1 MAKIYLDSGD
11 TFTLSG
17 AASVF
22 GSTGTEKLIVNSGAT
37 GVVADQNVERV
48 DLAGASSAY
57 TFQQSGNQ
65 LKVFSGTTLVA
76 TIPVQD
82 DTDGT
87 QVVFTNGSVSVK
99 VAATGMTLGGATVP
113 SAAAAAVTP
122 TTIDA
127 TVTSGSGTST
137 GTTTGQTFSLTTT
150 VETKALTTGNDTVD
164 GATVANSADG
174 DNIVDS
180 QTTDSDVA
188 NITLSKAPTTGP
200 VFANVEKINLALNY
214 FDPSFDASKVSNGTI
229 VVSTAQEGNNKAT
242 FTGVG
247 TNGVKFEVG
256 SGVTNLT
263 VNGTSSASDSTSI
276 KLAGG
281 TSTLSVGATTLI
293 ETVALN
299 SAGSAANVV
308 TLTNSTS
315 AETFSVTGSQDLTL
329 KATAANLAGDTLTKA
344 MDSGKT
350 IAVELTTLAATSDMK
365 GVAANSF
372 SATATA
378 GSLGTN
384 TLTFA
389 AGTTNLTFNAVDQL
403 NSVGSVLAATGTGTT
418 DVLNL
423 TLAAD
428 QDKFDTSS
436 FETVNLNYTSSAVD
450 LGLTSLVG
458 GAVGAAVS
466 NYVVTSGRN
475 VTLTSVLAK
484 SIDFSGLTGT
494 ATATLTAVANTT
506 ANVSVTGSANAD
518 TLNLGGNLTTA
529 AKGTVVAGAGN
540 DTITG
545 GAGADSINAGAGNDS
560 IAASTGNDSVD
571 GGDGNDIINTGTGSN
586 FVLGGAG
593 DDTINLSTGANGN
606 DAVVAGAGNDT
617 VYVVGANLTSAD
629 TLVGGDG
636 TDTVSIITS
645 GTAASALDNVS
656 GFENISFAT
665 GIGAIAAT
673 TVDSLIASGTTLT
686 VDFATPTGIVNWNG
700 GLETDGN
707 LKLTI
712 AAANFAHTVTGGAGA
727 DTITIG
733 ASTTGVSVVGGA
745 GADTISVTGAAAHTV
760 IGGAGADTIDLGTAS
775 VGLVQ
780 LATIGASTTGSY
792 DSISNYTTGTTA
804 VADKIDL
811 SVISNFTTTL
821 ASNVTGTASVGGIT
835 TGLYAASTSGAFTS
849 LADAITRVG
858 ADVKTAGNAVVFNYG
873 SDAYV
878 FVDTDGAATT
888 SNDILVKLVGVT
900 ATTAAVNSGAFQVL
914 S

>member
-1 MAKIYLDSGD
+1 MAKVYLDSGD
-11 TFTLSG
+11 TFALSG
-17 AASVF
+17 AASVY
-22 GSTGTEKLIVNSGAT
+22 GSTGTEKVIVNTGVT
-37 GVVADQNVERV
+37 GVVVDANVERV
-48 DLAGASSAY
+48 DLPGASTAY
-57 TFQQSGNQ
+57 TYQQSGNQ
-65 LKVFSGTTLVA
+65 LKVMSGTTVVA
-76 TIPVQD
+76 TIPLQE

-87 QVVFTNGSVSVK
+87 QVVFSNGSVSAK
-99 VAATGMTLGGATVP
+99 VGATGMTLGGATVP

-127 TVTSGSGTST
+127 TVTSGSGTGT
-137 GTTTGQTFSLTTT
+137 GTGTGQTFSLTTAT
-150 VETKALTTGNDTVD
+150 ETKALTTGNDTVD

-180 QTTDSDVA
+180 LNTDSDVA
-188 NITLSKAPTTGP
+188 NITLTKAPTTGP

-214 FDPSFDASKVSNGTI
+214 FDPSFDASKVTNGTI
-229 VVSTAQEGNNKAT
+229 VVSTAQEGNSKAT

-256 SGVTNLT
+256 TGVTNLT
-263 VNGTSSASDSTSI
+263 LNGTSSASDSTSI

-308 TLTNSTS
+308 TLTNSAS

-344 MDSGKT
+344 LDSGKT
-350 IAVELTTLAATSDMK
+350 VTVQLTTTLASTADLK
-365 GVAANSF
+365 AVAADSF
-372 SATATA
+372 NTSSTATA
-378 GSLGTN
+378 LGAN

-389 AGTTNLTFNAVDQL
+389 AGTTNLTINGADQL
-403 NSVGSVLAATGTGTT
+403 DNAASVLAATGTGTT

-428 QDKFDTSS
+428 QANVDTSS
-436 FETVNLNYTSSAVD
+436 FETVNLNYTGSTVD
-450 LGLTSLVG
+450 LSLATLKG
-458 GAVGAAVS
+458 GAVTSAVS
-466 NYVVTSGRN
+466 KYVLTGARN
-475 VTLTSVLAK
+475 VTLTSVTGK
-484 SIDFSGLTGT
+484 SVDLSGLTGT
-494 ATATLTAVANTT
+494 ATATVTSANTT
-506 ANVSVTGSANAD
+506 SGISVTTTGNAD
-518 TLNLGGNLTTA
+518 TINLGSLITG
-529 AKGTVVAGAGN
+529 KGTVVAGAGN

-545 GAGADSINAGAGNDS
+545 GAGDDSINAGAGNDS
-560 IAASTGNDSVD
+560 IAASAGNDSVD
-571 GGDGNDIINTGTGSN
+571 GGDGNDIINTGAGSN

-593 DDTINLSTGANGN
+593 DDTINLTTGT
-606 DAVVAGAGNDT
+606 DAVVAGTGNDT
-617 VYVVGANLTSAD
+617 VVVSGANLTSAD

-636 TDTVSIITS
+636 TDTLSITTA
-645 GTAASALDNVS
+645 GTVATALDNVS

-665 GIGAIAAT
+665 NIGAIAVTA
-673 TVDSLIASGTTLT
+673 VDSLIANGTTLT
-686 VDFATPTGIVNWNG
+686 VDVAIPNGIVTWNG
-700 GLETDGN
+700 AAETDGN

-712 AAANFAHTVTGGAGA
+712 AASNFAHTVKGGAGA

-733 ASTTGVSVVGGA
+733 ASTTPVSVEGGA
-745 GADTISVTGAAAHTV
+745 GADTISVTGAAAHV
-760 IGGAGADTIDLGTAS
+760 VKGGAGADTIDLGTAS
-775 VGLVQ
+775 VGVVQ
-780 LATIGASTTGSY
+780 LATITDSTTGSF

-811 SVISNFTTTL
+811 SAITNFTTTL
-821 ASNVTGTASVGGIT
+821 ASNVTASVSVGGIA
-835 TGLYAASTSGAFTS
+835 TGLYTASTSGAFTS

-858 ADVKTAGNAVVFNYG
+858 ADVKTAGTAVVFGYG
-873 SDAYV
+873 SDSYV

-888 SNDILVKLVGVT
+888 SNDILVKLVGVP
-900 ATTAAVNSGAFQVL
+900 AVAGVTTAAVNSSVFQIL